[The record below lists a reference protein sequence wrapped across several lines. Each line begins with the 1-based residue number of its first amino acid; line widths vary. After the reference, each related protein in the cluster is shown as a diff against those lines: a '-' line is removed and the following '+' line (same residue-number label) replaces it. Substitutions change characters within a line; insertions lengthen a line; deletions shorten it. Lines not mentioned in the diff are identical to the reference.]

1 MPHTLVIV
9 PTYNERE
16 NLNGLLPR
24 LRQAVP
30 DAEVLVVDDGS
41 PDGTGQVA
49 DAFALADAAVHV
61 LHRPAKAGLA
71 AAYLAGFE
79 WGLRRGFDQLVCMDA
94 DGSHL
99 PEQLPALLDAAGDA
113 DLVIGSRWVPGGSAI
128 GWPLHRRLLSLGGSW
143 YARLVLGLRQRD
155 VTGGFRVYRAD
166 ALRRIRTHA
175 NESRGY
181 VFQIEMLWRADR
193 ERLRITEVPITFTDR
208 SAGASKLSGWI
219 VVEALAC
226 VSAWAVGEAVS
237 RIGSP
242 LERWRAARDA

>member
-16 NLNGLLPR
+16 NLTGLLPR

-99 PEQLPALLDAAGDA
+99 PEQLPALLDAAA
-113 DLVIGSRWVPGGSAI
+113 MPTS
-128 GWPLHRRLLSLGGSW
+128 
-143 YARLVLGLRQRD
+143 
-155 VTGGFRVYRAD
+155 
-166 ALRRIRTHA
+166 
-175 NESRGY
+175 
-181 VFQIEMLWRADR
+181 
-193 ERLRITEVPITFTDR
+193 
-208 SAGASKLSGWI
+208 
-219 VVEALAC
+219 
-226 VSAWAVGEAVS
+226 
-237 RIGSP
+237 
-242 LERWRAARDA
+242 